1 MNVSLAVI
9 VGYLAIFTAIGVMLN
24 RSNRSSSDWATGSG
38 TMGIWML
45 AAGVAGTRIG
55 GAGTYG
61 VAGDVM
67 NTGLGNLW
75 YGVNSFT
82 ALLLVGLFFAIPYRR
97 LNLSSIGEVF
107 DRRFGSRRC
116 QVLTSLC
123 VQTEY
128 LIVNIIEPF
137 VIGTIITGVTGLPFI
152 YSCYIG
158 GFVILLFTA
167 TGGLKGTAIT
177 NIIHCAVIII
187 GLALVGFFAMQNLGG
202 WDSTMSQVET
212 ALQGANKNSATW
224 WSFTG
229 IGWAT
234 IIALFFSA
242 TLHTPAAS
250 VYVNYSSS
258 AKNERTLLPGFF
270 LAGVLAAMMPLL
282 AGLVGLEALAKY
294 GAESG
299 LAGYRN
305 ITQLATDVGPFI
317 GGIALAAILA
327 ALISSGAPILL
338 GSSTML
344 VNDWIPGSKN
354 FSPETK
360 LRAYKIT
367 TVIYGLVATTI
378 AWQSQNSLSSVL
390 QLLLL
395 GFAMVVPPAI
405 AITFMFYVK
414 RTSEKAVFWGIAT
427 GFFGG
432 LIHWG
437 LNTLF
442 EDAQYATAGGFGQ
455 YWYEL
460 MQTLGEWR
468 DPTFSATLIPLVV
481 IGIWVLVAP
490 EKEDSEIKQQFYLD
504 LKSKKEKEA
513 IAAAAA
519 AQTNQKKTEA
529 EIEPA

>member
-1 MNVSLAVI
+1 MTISIAVI
-9 VGYLAIFTAIGVMLN
+9 VGYLAIFTAIGLILN
-24 RSNRSSSDWATGSG
+24 RRNKSSADWATGSG
-38 TMGIWML
+38 TMGIMML

-67 NTGLGNLW
+67 TSGIGNLW

-97 LNLSSIGEVF
+97 LGLSSVGEVF

-116 QVLTSLC
+116 QALTSLC

-137 VIGTIITGVTGLPFI
+137 VIGTIITGVTGLPFV
-152 YSCYIG
+152 YSVYIG
-158 GFVILLFTA
+158 GAVILIFTA
-167 TGGLKGTAIT
+167 TGGLKGTAVT
-177 NIIHCAVIII
+177 NIIHCSVIIL
-187 GLALVGFFAMQNLGG
+187 GLALVAYVAMQNLGG
-202 WDSTMSQVET
+202 WDATMAQVDERL
-212 ALQGANKNSATW
+212 ASANKDAVTW

-258 AKNERTLLPGFF
+258 ARKESVLIPGFF
-270 LAGVLAAMMPLL
+270 FAGLLAASMPVLAGI
-282 AGLVGLEALAKY
+282 VGLEALAKY
-294 GAESG
+294 GSESG

-367 TVIYGLVATTI
+367 TVLYGLVATTI

-395 GFAMVVPPAI
+395 GYAMVVPPAI
-405 AITFMFYVK
+405 AIAFMFYIK
-414 RTSEKAVFWGIAT
+414 RTSEKAAFWGITT

-432 LIHWG
+432 MIHWG
-437 LNTLF
+437 LNVWF
-442 EDAQYATAGGFGQ
+442 DGSEYASAGGFGQ
-455 YWYEL
+455 FWHEL
-460 MQTLGEWR
+460 MIALGEWS

-481 IGIWVLVAP
+481 MTIWVLVFP
-490 EKEDSEIKQQFYLD
+490 EKQLDAMARQFYKDLGSKNIELD
-504 LKSKKEKEA
+504 GPE
-513 IAAAAA
+513 
-519 AQTNQKKTEA
+519 QV
-529 EIEPA
+529 PA